1 MENRKYKNSDDVT
14 RQLRELVRRR
24 LCSGENNL
32 PSERQLA
39 AEFEANR
46 ATMRKAIAAL
56 TEEGLL
62 RREGRFTRLIRPFHD
77 FGPCGRIL
85 FLASGLH
92 SAFQQPAMERLWQAL
107 QVALLRNHADVQLL
121 LTEPDTTFEQVRLLL
136 SAADTVLLVNC
147 AGNCAADVVS
157 TLKEG
162 SRKKTVIALLES
174 EVFDFPNLIALDNY
188 AVGAIAAEALIDA
201 GCRKPFAL
209 WEICPNLDFAR
220 RAQGFAD
227 KLAAHKLGGIQSV
240 FWLPHENGS
249 IGEKYLKFIDW
260 AVLRGYD
267 GIFLMSDEYIGDL
280 ARHGFSTG
288 LIPKQLKL
296 ITVDATRASFRY
308 TPPVSCVSHATSQ
321 MVAEIV
327 EQLQLIAEN
336 NFRPIRKL
344 VRPTLYEN
352 GTL

>member
-1 MENRKYKNSDDVT
+1 MENRKYKNSEEVT

-24 LCSGENNL
+24 LCFGESDL

-39 AEFEANR
+39 VEFRANR
-46 ATMRKAIAAL
+46 ATMRKAVAAL
-56 TEEGLL
+56 AEEGLL
-62 RREGRFTRLIRPFHD
+62 RREGRCTRLVRPFHD

-85 FLASGLH
+85 FLASGIH
-92 SAFQQPAMERLWQAL
+92 SAFQETAMERLWQAL
-107 QVALLRNHADVQLL
+107 QVALLRNRADVQLL
-121 LTEPDTTFEQVRLLL
+121 LTEPETTIDQIRTTL

-147 AGNCAADVVS
+147 GGNCAADVVS
-157 TLKEG
+157 MLKEG
-162 SRKKTVIALLES
+162 GRKKTVFALLES

-209 WEICPNLDFAR
+209 WEICPNRDFAR

-227 KLAAHKLGGIQSV
+227 KLDAHNLGGIQSV
-240 FWLPHENGS
+240 FWLPHESGS
-249 IGEKYLKFIDW
+249 IGEKYINFIDW
-260 AVLRGYD
+260 AVTRGYD
-267 GIFLMSDEYIGDL
+267 GLFLMSDESVGEL

-288 LIPKQLKL
+288 LIPERLKL
-296 ITVDATRASFRY
+296 ITVDATRASFRH

-321 MVAEIV
+321 MVTEIV
-327 EQLQLIAEN
+327 GQLQLIAEN
-336 NFRPIRKL
+336 NFRPVRKL